1 MAFINH
7 TNKKI
12 TATIIFYGTDLA
24 GKNASLVHIYN
35 HLPEEDKGKLVS
47 MATEQGNKVNFAF
60 HARQFDKN
68 GYSFFVQLNAVSG
81 NVNNETLRRSLV
93 EGADGCVF
101 VADMQPSCQFA
112 NFKCYQNLEQDLGA
126 SGRNLRDFP
135 LIIQYNKMDVPNV
148 LPVGK
153 MNLFLNSYS
162 VQFFETSAITG
173 TGILEVLDG
182 ITKLVWKDLDKN
194 NFFGLTDD
202 TTQTKLDKET
212 QRIENRSEE
221 YDELEVIDL
230 SDDSTQTGFESADL
244 TEFPFEEAFVFEELI
259 NLADHI
265 APKQEDPSDTGSTQK
280 IDQGTSSQIAK
291 PPQEKIVEVTTP
303 IQLQE
308 EPFEFPS
315 PTIEEI
321 AAETEAEPEPL
332 VEIESATQIEE
343 EVVNEPEPVILPEQI
358 STPEP
363 VVDLEATIR
372 PQMPIVVQTVS
383 APTAVPAAV
392 ADSLF
397 GADRSLH
404 TSFALLE
411 DAISKKD
418 FGEIKTLSD
427 KIYSELIDKFCVQK
441 GITRDQFKDGSLWF
455 QEIGIPSSQYLLY
468 RKAAESLASQ
478 QQAALSDLFLI
489 HHFLLFFHTRLS
501 SATELPTRVAKKLV
515 AIDRV
520 SKRYTLGNYQVHALR
535 NVTMDVKDGEFLA
548 IAGPSGSGKT
558 TLLNLIGC
566 IDTPSSGTITIEECI
581 VNSLNSDELADLRAR
596 SIGFIF
602 QNFNLL
608 PVLSAAENVEYPLLQ
623 IREISKPERKERV
636 NHYLSMVHLSSVANH
651 RPNELSG
658 GQRQRVAIARALAAH
673 PKIVLA
679 DEPTANLDHKTGESI
694 LQLMKEINRLEKT
707 TFIFSTHDHRVMEIA
722 DRLVQ
727 INDGEIV

>member
-12 TATIIFYGTDLA
+12 VARILFYGTDHA
-24 GKNASLVHIYN
+24 GKNTSLQYIYDHIS
-35 HLPEEDKGKLVS
+35 EEHRGKLISVV
-47 MATEQGNKVNFAF
+47 TEQGEKINFEF
-60 HARQFDKN
+60 HAHEFDKN
-68 GYSFFVQLNAVSG
+68 GYTFFVQLNSISG
-81 NVNNETLRRSLV
+81 QSKNENLRQTLLS
-93 EGADGCVF
+93 GADGCVF
-101 VADMQPSCQFA
+101 VADMQPSSQFA
-112 NFKCYQNLEQDLGA
+112 NFKCYQNLEHDIAA
-126 SGRNLRDFP
+126 SGRNLKDFP
-135 LIIQYNKMDVPNV
+135 LIIQYNKMDIANV

-162 VQFFETSAITG
+162 VQFFETSAING
-173 TGILEVLDG
+173 NGILEVLEA
-182 ITKLVWKDLDKN
+182 ITSHVWKDLEKHNVLSRADEI
-194 NFFGLTDD
+194 
-202 TTQTKLDKET
+202 TQL
-212 QRIENRSEE
+212 
-221 YDELEVIDL
+221 IDL
-230 SDDSTQTGFESADL
+230 SDDSTQAELEEADL
-244 TEFPFEEAFVFEELI
+244 TNFPFEEAFVFEELI

-265 APKQEDPSDTGSTQK
+265 STKKDEDSFDTSSTQK
-280 IDQGTSSQIAK
+280 IDQRTSSQTAK
-291 PPQEKIVEVTTP
+291 TLEDKIVETTTP

-308 EPFEFPS
+308 EPFELPP
-315 PTIEEI
+315 PTVEEI
-321 AAETEAEPEPL
+321 ATEPEPFEE
-332 VEIESATQIEE
+332 VESLSSADEILNETESEISIEE
-343 EVVNEPEPVILPEQI
+343 EDSSPVPQK
-358 STPEP
+358 
-363 VVDLEATIR
+363 VADLDSTIR
-372 PQMPIVVQTVS
+372 SQITIQVQTPP
-383 APTAVPAAV
+383 APAPAAV
-392 ADSLF
+392 ADTLF
-397 GADRSLH
+397 GTDRSLY
-404 TSFALLE
+404 TAFAMLE
-411 DAISKKD
+411 DGISKKD
-418 FGEIKTLSD
+418 FNGIKNLSD
-427 KIYSELIDKFCVQK
+427 RIYSDLIDKFCLQK
-441 GITRDQFKDGSLWF
+441 GITRDQFRDGSLWF

-468 RKAAESLASQ
+468 RKAAESLATQ
-478 QQAALSDLFLI
+478 KQAALSDLFLI

-501 SATELPTRVAKKLV
+501 SATELPSKVAKKLV

-535 NVTMDVKDGEFLA
+535 NVTMDVNDGEFLA

-581 VNSLNSDELADLRAR
+581 VNTLNSDELADLRAR

-707 TFIFSTHDHRVMEIA
+707 TFIFSTHDPRVMEIA

-727 INDGEIV
+727 INDGEII

>member
-12 TATIIFYGTDLA
+12 VASIIFYGTDHA
-24 GKNASLVHIYN
+24 GKNTSLQYIYDHIPDE
-35 HLPEEDKGKLVS
+35 HKGKLITVS
-47 MATEQGNKVNFAF
+47 TEQGDKINFEFYAP
-60 HARQFDKN
+60 QFDKN
-68 GYSFFVQLNAVSG
+68 GYTFFVQLNSLSG
-81 NVNNETLRRSLV
+81 LLKNETLRQTLLS
-93 EGADGCVF
+93 GADGCVF
-101 VADMQPSCQFA
+101 VADMQPSSQFA
-112 NFKCYQNLEQDLGA
+112 NFKCYQNLEHDVSA
-126 SGRNLRDFP
+126 SGRNLKDFP
-135 LIIQYNKMDVPNV
+135 LIIQYNKMDMVNV

-162 VQFFETSAITG
+162 VQFFETSAANG
-173 TGILEVLDG
+173 SGILEVLEA
-182 ITKLVWKDLDKN
+182 ITSLVWKDLEKH
-194 NFFGLTDD
+194 NFLSRADEI
-202 TTQTKLDKET
+202 TQL
-212 QRIENRSEE
+212 
-221 YDELEVIDL
+221 IDL
-230 SDDSTQTGFESADL
+230 SDDSTQTGLEEADL
-244 TEFPFEEAFVFEELI
+244 TNFPFEEAFVFEELI
-259 NLADHI
+259 HLADHI
-265 APKQEDPSDTGSTQK
+265 STKQDEDPFDTSSTQK
-280 IDQGTSSQIAK
+280 IEQRTSSQAAK
-291 PPQEKIVEVTTP
+291 PLEEKIVETTTP

-308 EPFEFPS
+308 EPFELPP
-315 PTIEEI
+315 PTVEEI
-321 AAETEAEPEPL
+321 ATEPEPF
-332 VEIESATQIEE
+332 E
-343 EVVNEPEPVILPEQI
+343 EVESLSSEDEIINESQPEISAEEHLAPEPQTVA
-358 STPEP
+358 
-363 VVDLEATIR
+363 DLEATIR
-372 PQMPIVVQTVS
+372 PEITIQVQTPP
-383 APTAVPAAV
+383 APAPAAV
-392 ADSLF
+392 ADTLF

-404 TSFALLE
+404 TAFAMLE
-411 DAISKKD
+411 DGISKKD
-418 FGEIKTLSD
+418 FNGIKNLSD
-427 KIYSELIDKFCVQK
+427 KIYSDLIDKFCLQK
-441 GITRDQFKDGSLWF
+441 GITRDQFRDGSLWF

-468 RKAAESLASQ
+468 RKAAESLATQ
-478 QQAALSDLFLI
+478 KQAALSDLFLI

-501 SATELPTRVAKKLV
+501 SATELPSKVAKKLV

-535 NVTMDVKDGEFLA
+535 NVTMDVNDGEFLA

-566 IDTPSSGTITIEECI
+566 IDAPSSGTITIEECI
-581 VNSLNSDELADLRAR
+581 VNTLNSDELADLRAR

-707 TFIFSTHDHRVMEIA
+707 TFIFSTHDPRVMEIA

>member
-12 TATIIFYGTDLA
+12 TATITFYGTDHA
-24 GKNASLVHIYN
+24 GKNTSLLYIYN
-35 HLPEEDKGKLVS
+35 HLPEEDRGKLFS
-47 MATEQGNKVNFAF
+47 LATEQGNKVNFEF
-60 HARQFDKN
+60 HARQFDIN
-68 GYSFFVQLNAVSG
+68 GYSFFVQLNTVSG
-81 NVNNETLRRSLV
+81 NVKNETLRRSLV

-101 VADMQPSCQFA
+101 VADMQPSSQFA
-112 NFKCYQNLEQDLGA
+112 NFKCYQNLEQDLGT
-126 SGRNLRDFP
+126 SGRTLRDFP
-135 LIIQYNKMDVPNV
+135 LIIQYNKMDVTNV

-162 VQFFETSAITG
+162 VQFFETSAING
-173 TGILEVLDG
+173 TGILEVMNG
-182 ITKLVWKDLDKN
+182 ITKLVWKDLDKH
-194 NFFGLTDD
+194 NFFGLTDE
-202 TTQTKLDKET
+202 TKQTKLDKVT
-212 QRIENRSEE
+212 QKIENRSEE

-230 SDDSTQTGFESADL
+230 SDDSTQAGMENADL

-265 APKQEDPSDTGSTQK
+265 APKQEQDSFDTSSTQK

-291 PPQEKIVEVTTP
+291 PVEKIVEITTP

-308 EPFEFPS
+308 EPFELPP
-315 PTIEEI
+315 PTIEDV
-321 AAETEAEPEPL
+321 AAETDPEPEPL
-332 VEIESATQIEE
+332 VEVASTIQTEE
-343 EVVNEPEPVILPEQI
+343 EVVKEPEPVIATEQTP
-358 STPEP
+358 TPEP
-363 VVDLEATIR
+363 VIDLEATIR
-372 PQMPIVVQTVS
+372 PQVPIEIQTMS
-383 APTAVPAAV
+383 APVPAAV
-392 ADSLF
+392 SDSLF

-404 TSFALLE
+404 TSFAMLE

-418 FGEIKTLSD
+418 FGGIKILSD
-427 KIYSELIDKFCVQK
+427 KIYSELTDKFCAQK

-501 SATELPTRVAKKLV
+501 TVTEIPTRVPGKLV
-515 AIDRV
+515 VIERV
-520 SKRYTLGNYQVHALR
+520 SKRYTLGNYQVNALR
-535 NVTMDVKDGEFLA
+535 NITMDVKDGEFLA

-566 IDTPSSGTITIEECI
+566 IDMPSSGTITIEECI

-707 TFIFSTHDHRVMEIA
+707 TFIFSTHDPRVMEIA

>member
-12 TATIIFYGTDLA
+12 VARIVFYGTDQA
-24 GKNASLVHIYN
+24 GKNTSLQYIYD
-35 HLPEEDKGKLVS
+35 HLRNEHKGKLITAS
-47 MATEQGNKVNFAF
+47 TELGDKVNFEF
-60 HARQFDKN
+60 HAPEFDKN
-68 GYSFFVQLNAVSG
+68 GYTFFVQLNSISG
-81 NVNNETLRRSLV
+81 LSKNETLRQTLLS
-93 EGADGCVF
+93 GADGCVF
-101 VADMQPSCQFA
+101 VADMQPSSQFA
-112 NFKCYQNLEQDLGA
+112 NFKCYQNLEHDFSA
-126 SGRNLRDFP
+126 SGRNLKDFP
-135 LIIQYNKMDVPNV
+135 LIIQYNKMDITNV

-162 VQFFETSAITG
+162 VQFFETSAING
-173 TGILEVLDG
+173 SGILEVLEA
-182 ITKLVWKDLDKN
+182 ITSLVWKDLEKR
-194 NFFGLTDD
+194 NFLSRADEI
-202 TTQTKLDKET
+202 TQL
-212 QRIENRSEE
+212 
-221 YDELEVIDL
+221 IDL
-230 SDDSTQTGFESADL
+230 TDDSTQTELEETDL
-244 TEFPFEEAFVFEELI
+244 TNFPFEEAFVFEELI
-259 NLADHI
+259 HLADHI
-265 APKQEDPSDTGSTQK
+265 STKQDQDPFDTSSTQK
-280 IDQGTSSQIAK
+280 IEQRTSSNAANPLQ
-291 PPQEKIVEVTTP
+291 QKIVETTTP

-308 EPFEFPS
+308 EPFELP
-315 PTIEEI
+315 PLTVEEI
-321 AAETEAEPEPL
+321 ATEAEPFEDVESLSSADEIISEPQSDISIQ
-332 VEIESATQIEE
+332 EY
-343 EVVNEPEPVILPEQI
+343 PE
-358 STPEP
+358 PEP
-363 VVDLEATIR
+363 VVDLEATVR
-372 PQMPIVVQTVS
+372 PEITIQVPVQTHS
-383 APTAVPAAV
+383 APTPAAV
-392 ADSLF
+392 ADTLF

-404 TSFALLE
+404 TAFAMLE
-411 DAISKKD
+411 DGISKKD
-418 FGEIKTLSD
+418 FNGIKNLSD
-427 KIYSELIDKFCVQK
+427 KIYSDLIDKFCLQK
-441 GITRDQFKDGSLWF
+441 GITRDQFRDGSLWF

-468 RKAAESLASQ
+468 RKAAESLATQ
-478 QQAALSDLFLI
+478 KQAALSDLFLI

-501 SATELPTRVAKKLV
+501 SLTEVSSKVAKKVV

-520 SKRYTLGNYQVHALR
+520 SKRYTLGNYQVHALK
-535 NVTMDVKDGEFLA
+535 NVSMDVNDGEFLA

-581 VNSLNSDELADLRAR
+581 VNTLNSDELADLRAR

-623 IREISKPERKERV
+623 IREITKPERKERV

-707 TFIFSTHDHRVMEIA
+707 TFIFSTHDPRVMEIA

>member
-12 TATIIFYGTDLA
+12 TATIIFYGTDQA
-24 GKNASLVHIYN
+24 GKNTSLVHIYN
-35 HLPEEDKGKLVS
+35 RLLTEDKGKLVS
-47 MATEQGNKVNFAF
+47 LATDHGNKVNFEF
-60 HARQFDKN
+60 HARQFDMN
-68 GYSFFVQLNAVSG
+68 GYSFFVQLNTVSG
-81 NVNNETLRRSLV
+81 NVKNETLRRSLV
-93 EGADGCVF
+93 DGADGCVF
-101 VADMQPSCQFA
+101 VADMQPSSQFA
-112 NFKCYQNLEQDLGA
+112 NFKCYQHLEQDLGA

-173 TGILEVLDG
+173 TGILESLDS
-182 ITKLVWKDLDKN
+182 IIKLVWKDLDKN

-202 TTQTKLDKET
+202 TTQTKLNTES
-212 QRIENRSEE
+212 QRIENVSEE

-230 SDDSTQTGFESADL
+230 SDDATQAGFENTDL
-244 TEFPFEEAFVFEELI
+244 TAFPFEEAFVFEELI

-265 APKQEDPSDTGSTQK
+265 APKQEQDPFDTGSTQK

-291 PPQEKIVEVTTP
+291 APQEKIVEITTP

-321 AAETEAEPEPL
+321 AAETEPEPEPL
-332 VEIESATQIEE
+332 VEIESVTQIEQ
-343 EVVNEPEPVILPEQI
+343 EVVKEPEPLILTEQI
-358 STPEP
+358 STSEP
-363 VVDLEATIR
+363 VVDLEATFR
-372 PQMPIVVQTVS
+372 PQMQIEVQTIS
-383 APTAVPAAV
+383 APVPAAV
-392 ADSLF
+392 ADTLF
-397 GADRSLH
+397 GTDRSLH
-404 TSFALLE
+404 ASFETLE

-418 FGEIKTLSD
+418 FGGIKTLSD
-427 KIYSELIDKFCVQK
+427 KIYGELIDKFCVQK

-501 SATELPTRVAKKLV
+501 SATELPSRVAKKLV
-515 AIDRV
+515 AIERV

-566 IDTPSSGTITIEECI
+566 IDAPSSGTITIEECV
-581 VNSLNSDELADLRAR
+581 VNTLNSNELADLRAR

>member
-12 TATIIFYGTDLA
+12 VARIIFYGTDQA
-24 GKNASLVHIYN
+24 GKNSTLQHIYN
-35 HLPEEDKGKLVS
+35 HIPEEHRGRLVS
-47 MATEQGNKVNFAF
+47 LATEQGNKVNFEF
-60 HARQFDKN
+60 HVPELDKS
-68 GYSFFVQLNAVSG
+68 GYTFFVQLNSVSG
-81 NVNNETLRRSLV
+81 ELKNGALRQTLISS
-93 EGADGCVF
+93 ADGCVF
-101 VADMQPSCQFA
+101 VADMQPSSQFA
-112 NFKCYQNLEQDLGA
+112 NFKCYQNLEQDIAA
-126 SGRNLRDFP
+126 SGRNLKDFP
-135 LIIQYNKMDVPNV
+135 LIIQYNKMDMPNV

-162 VQFFETSAITG
+162 VQFFEASAVKG
-173 TGILEVLDG
+173 TGIMEVLET
-182 ITKLVWKDLDKN
+182 ITKLVWKDLEKH
-194 NFFGLTDD
+194 NFFGRTDE
-202 TTQTKLDKET
+202 TTNLDEEVKIARQTVE
-212 QRIENRSEE
+212 QS
-221 YDELEVIDL
+221 ELEVIDL
-230 SDDSTQTGFESADL
+230 SDDTQAGLEDADL
-244 TEFPFEEAFVFEELI
+244 SGFPFEEEFVFEELI
-259 NLADHI
+259 QLADHI
-265 APKQEDPSDTGSTQK
+265 STKQDQDPADTGSTQK
-280 IDQGTSSQIAK
+280 IEQRTSSQTAK
-291 PPQEKIVEVTTP
+291 ASEEKTFEATTP
-303 IQLQE
+303 LQLQE
-308 EPFEFPS
+308 EPFELS
-315 PTIEEI
+315 PPTVEEI
-321 AAETEAEPEPL
+321 ATETESEPL
-332 VEIESATQIEE
+332 IEIESATELE
-343 EVVNEPEPVILPEQI
+343 EVTNEDEVVISAEKTT
-358 STPEP
+358 TPEP
-363 VVDLEATIR
+363 VQDLEATIR
-372 PQMPIVVQTVS
+372 PVIEVQT
-383 APTAVPAAV
+383 APTPAV

-397 GADRSLH
+397 SADRSLH
-404 TSFALLE
+404 NAFAMLE
-411 DAISKKD
+411 DSISKKD
-418 FGEIKTLSD
+418 FIGIKNLSD
-427 KIYSELIDKFCVQK
+427 KIYFELIDKFCTQK
-441 GITRDQFKDGSLWF
+441 GITRDQFRDGSLWF

-468 RKAAESLASQ
+468 RKAAESLAIK

-501 SATELPTRVAKKLV
+501 SVTELPSKVAKKLV

-535 NVTMDVKDGEFLA
+535 NVTMDVNDGEFLA

-566 IDTPSSGTITIEECI
+566 IDTPSSGTLTIEECI
-581 VNSLNSDELADLRAR
+581 VNSLSSDELADLRAR

-707 TFIFSTHDHRVMEIA
+707 TFIFSTHDPRVMEIA

>member
-1 MAFINH
+1 M
-7 TNKKI
+7 
-12 TATIIFYGTDLA
+12 
-24 GKNASLVHIYN
+24 
-35 HLPEEDKGKLVS
+35 
-47 MATEQGNKVNFAF
+47 
-60 HARQFDKN
+60 
-68 GYSFFVQLNAVSG
+68 
-81 NVNNETLRRSLV
+81 
-93 EGADGCVF
+93 
-101 VADMQPSCQFA
+101 
-112 NFKCYQNLEQDLGA
+112 
-126 SGRNLRDFP
+126 
-135 LIIQYNKMDVPNV
+135 
-148 LPVGK
+148 
-153 MNLFLNSYS
+153 
-162 VQFFETSAITG
+162 
-173 TGILEVLDG
+173 DG

-212 QRIENRSEE
+212 QRIETRSEE
-221 YDELEVIDL
+221 YDELEVFDL
-230 SDDSTQTGFESADL
+230 SDDSTQAGLENADL

-265 APKQEDPSDTGSTQK
+265 APKKEQDAFDTGSTQK
-280 IDQGTSSQIAK
+280 IDQGASSQIAK
-291 PPQEKIVEVTTP
+291 PSEEKIVEITTP

-321 AAETEAEPEPL
+321 AAETEPEPEPL
-332 VEIESATQIEE
+332 GETESATQIEE
-343 EVVNEPEPVILPEQI
+343 EVVKEPEPVILTEQI

-372 PQMPIVVQTVS
+372 PQMPIEVQTVS
-383 APTAVPAAV
+383 PPVPAAV

-404 TSFALLE
+404 TSFSMLE

-418 FGEIKTLSD
+418 FGGIKTLSD
-427 KIYSELIDKFCVQK
+427 KIYSELIYKFCDQK
-441 GITRDQFKDGSLWF
+441 GITRDQFNDGSLWF

-501 SATELPTRVAKKLV
+501 SATELPSRVAKKLV
-515 AIDRV
+515 TIEKV
-520 SKRYTLGNYQVHALR
+520 SKRYTLGNYQVHALK
-535 NVTMDVKDGEFLA
+535 NVSMDVKDGEFLA

>member
-1 MAFINH
+1 
-7 TNKKI
+7 
-12 TATIIFYGTDLA
+12 
-24 GKNASLVHIYN
+24 
-35 HLPEEDKGKLVS
+35 
-47 MATEQGNKVNFAF
+47 
-60 HARQFDKN
+60 
-68 GYSFFVQLNAVSG
+68 
-81 NVNNETLRRSLV
+81 
-93 EGADGCVF
+93 
-101 VADMQPSCQFA
+101 
-112 NFKCYQNLEQDLGA
+112 
-126 SGRNLRDFP
+126 
-135 LIIQYNKMDVPNV
+135 
-148 LPVGK
+148 
-153 MNLFLNSYS
+153 
-162 VQFFETSAITG
+162 
-173 TGILEVLDG
+173 
-182 ITKLVWKDLDKN
+182 
-194 NFFGLTDD
+194 
-202 TTQTKLDKET
+202 
-212 QRIENRSEE
+212 
-221 YDELEVIDL
+221 
-230 SDDSTQTGFESADL
+230 
-244 TEFPFEEAFVFEELI
+244 
-259 NLADHI
+259 
-265 APKQEDPSDTGSTQK
+265 
-280 IDQGTSSQIAK
+280 
-291 PPQEKIVEVTTP
+291 
-303 IQLQE
+303 
-308 EPFEFPS
+308 
-315 PTIEEI
+315 
-321 AAETEAEPEPL
+321 
-332 VEIESATQIEE
+332 
-343 EVVNEPEPVILPEQI
+343 
-358 STPEP
+358 
-363 VVDLEATIR
+363 
-372 PQMPIVVQTVS
+372 
-383 APTAVPAAV
+383 
-392 ADSLF
+392 
-397 GADRSLH
+397 
-404 TSFALLE
+404 
-411 DAISKKD
+411 
-418 FGEIKTLSD
+418 LSD

-489 HHFLLFFHTRLS
+489 HHFLLFFHTRSS
-501 SATELPTRVAKKLV
+501 SATELPSRVAKKLV
-515 AIDRV
+515 AIERV

-566 IDTPSSGTITIEECI
+566 IDTPSTGTITIEECI

>member
-12 TATIIFYGTDLA
+12 VARIIFYGIDQA
-24 GKNASLVHIYN
+24 GKNTSLQYIYN
-35 HLPEEDKGKLVS
+35 HLPEAERGRLVS
-47 MATEQGNKVNFAF
+47 LSSEHGNKVNFEFHAPELDNNGYAF
-60 HARQFDKN
+60 H
-68 GYSFFVQLNAVSG
+68 VQLDSVSG
-81 NVNNETLRRSLV
+81 QLKNESQRQTLVN
-93 EGADGCVF
+93 GADGCVF
-101 VADMQPSCQFA
+101 VADMQPSSQFA
-112 NFKCYQNLEQDLGA
+112 NFKCYQNLEQDIAA
-126 SGRNLRDFP
+126 SGRNLKDFP
-135 LIIQYNKMDVPNV
+135 LVIQYNKMDLTNV

-162 VQFFETSAITG
+162 VQFFETSAVNG
-173 TGILEVLDG
+173 SGVPEVLDA
-182 ITKLVWKDLDKN
+182 ITKLVWKDLQKY
-194 NFFGLTDD
+194 NFLGKIDD
-202 TTQTKLDKET
+202 TTQTRLDET
-212 QRIENRSEE
+212 VLEE
-221 YDELEVIDL
+221 
-230 SDDSTQTGFESADL
+230 ADL
-244 TEFPFEEAFVFEELI
+244 TNFPFEEAFVFEELI
-259 NLADHI
+259 QLADHI
-265 APKQEDPSDTGSTQK
+265 STKQDQDPADTSSTQK
-280 IDQGTSSQIAK
+280 LDQRISSQIAK
-291 PPQEKIVEVTTP
+291 PSQENIVKTTSP
-303 IQLQE
+303 IQLEE
-308 EPFEFPS
+308 EPFQLFP
-315 PTIEEI
+315 PTLEEVATENEPDPLEEVESLNSADEIIIEP
-321 AAETEAEPEPL
+321 ETEFVIEDDAALEPEP
-332 VEIESATQIEE
+332 I
-343 EVVNEPEPVILPEQI
+343 
-358 STPEP
+358 
-363 VVDLEATIR
+363 VDLDSTIR
-372 PQMPIVVQTVS
+372 SQITIYHDTSP
-383 APTAVPAAV
+383 APAPAAV

-404 TSFALLE
+404 NAFAMLE
-411 DAISKKD
+411 DCISKKD
-418 FGEIKTLSD
+418 FIGIKNLSD
-427 KIYSELIDKFCVQK
+427 KIYSDLIAKFCTQK
-441 GITRDQFKDGSLWF
+441 GITRDQFRDGSLWF

-468 RKAAESLASQ
+468 RKAAETLASQ

-501 SATELPTRVAKKLV
+501 TVTELPSKITKKLV

-535 NVTMDVKDGEFLA
+535 NVTMDVNDGEFLA

-581 VNSLNSDELADLRAR
+581 VNTLSSDELADLRAR

>member
-12 TATIIFYGTDLA
+12 VARIIFYGTSQA
-24 GKNASLVHIYN
+24 GKNTSLQYIYN
-35 HLPEEDKGKLVS
+35 HIPEEHRGKLVS
-47 MATEQGNKVNFAF
+47 VLTEHGNKVNFEF
-60 HARQFDKN
+60 HAPEGDKN
-68 GYSFFVQLNAVSG
+68 GYTFFVQLNSVSG
-81 NVNNETLRRSLV
+81 QLQNETLRQTLLS
-93 EGADGCVF
+93 GADGCVF
-101 VADMQPSCQFA
+101 VADMQPSSQFA
-112 NFKCYQNLEQDLGA
+112 NFKCYQNLERDVA
-126 SGRNLRDFP
+126 AAGRNLRDFP
-135 LIIQYNKMDVPNV
+135 LIIQYNKMDMTNV

-162 VQFFETSAITG
+162 VQFFETSAING
-173 TGILEVLDG
+173 NGILEALEA
-182 ITKLVWKDLDKN
+182 ITKLVCKDLEKH
-194 NFFGLTDD
+194 NFVARTDETTNLNEEIKIARQTAEQNELELIDFSDD
-202 TTQTKLDKET
+202 TQAGL
-212 QRIENRSEE
+212 EN
-221 YDELEVIDL
+221 
-230 SDDSTQTGFESADL
+230 ADL
-244 TEFPFEEAFVFEELI
+244 TAFPFEEEFVFEELI
-259 NLADHI
+259 QLADHI
-265 APKQEDPSDTGSTQK
+265 STKQGRDPIDTSSTQK
-280 IDQGTSSQIAK
+280 IEQRTSSQPAK
-291 PPQEKIVEVTTP
+291 PVQEKIVEATTP

-308 EPFEFPS
+308 EPFDLS
-315 PTIEEI
+315 PPTLEEI
-321 AAETEAEPEPL
+321 ATETEPEPL
-332 VEIESATQIEE
+332 IEIESATEIEE
-343 EVVNEPEPVILPEQI
+343 ISKEPETVISSEQI
-358 STPEP
+358 VMPKPLE
-363 VVDLEATIR
+363 DLEATIR
-372 PQMPIVVQTVS
+372 PIIEVQT
-383 APTAVPAAV
+383 PAV

-411 DAISKKD
+411 DGISKKD
-418 FGEIKTLSD
+418 FSGIKNLSD
-427 KIYSELIDKFCVQK
+427 KIYSDLINKFCVQK
-441 GITRDQFKDGSLWF
+441 GITRDQFRDGSLWF

-468 RKAAESLASQ
+468 RKAAESLATK

-501 SATELPTRVAKKLV
+501 GVTELPTKVAKKLV

-535 NVTMDVKDGEFLA
+535 NVTMDVNDGEFLA

-581 VNSLNSDELADLRAR
+581 VNTLNSDELADLRAR

-623 IREISKPERKERV
+623 IREITKPERKERV
-636 NHYLSMVHLSSVANH
+636 SHYLSMVHLSSVANH

-707 TFIFSTHDHRVMEIA
+707 TFIFSTHDPRVMEIA

-727 INDGEIV
+727 INDGELV